1 VTTLRIIEDVA
12 EADWPLRPSG
22 LSTAAAAIQPEV
34 IWRRLEASIAWRW
47 GLRPATFIVEGGCG
61 SWRPPLYP
69 LVAKTVEA
77 WNGEAWE
84 AVTLAADP
92 LGGLTLGS
100 ATHYRLAGA
109 LGIDDTPPEDVLEA
123 YRRLAE
129 YSTEKHGLDG
139 SSSRTV
145 ELGGQLRESFE
156 RAPVWLARAMSYS
169 GAADLLRPYRR
180 TP

>member
-1 VTTLRIIEDVA
+1 MTTLRIIEDYA
-12 EADWPLRPSG
+12 EADWPARPSG
-22 LSTAAAAIQPEV
+22 LSTAATAIPPEV
-34 IWRRLEASIAWRW
+34 IWRRLEAWIAWRW
-47 GLRPATFIVEGGCG
+47 GLRPCTFVVEGGCG

-69 LVAKTVEA
+69 LTATTVEA

-84 AVTLAADP
+84 AITLAADP
-92 LGGLTLGS
+92 LGGPTLGA
-100 ATHYRLAGA
+100 ATYYRFAGG

-156 RAPVWLARAMSYS
+156 RAPTSLARALAYS

-180 TP
+180 AP